1 MWISYHAYQSAVGKR
16 LARCQGAEQTARRSA
31 TKLKV
36 KPMGKFKPFLVTAVV
51 VVVTLYLIQRII
63 AVRTFVYGS

>member
-1 MWISYHAYQSAVGKR
+1 
-16 LARCQGAEQTARRSA
+16 
-31 TKLKV
+31 
-36 KPMGKFKPFLVTAVV
+36 MGKFKPFLVTAVV